1 MTRFAFSGS
10 AACVVLLLSVCVS
23 LSSFADEPRRVV
35 PARFAGG
42 GSDLVAYCMN
52 GRPPAVL
59 PPYNAPVRPAA
70 AGKILPNVPASTW
83 CYGCA
88 NTAAAIVMG
97 YYDRIGY
104 PNMYNGPAAGVSP
117 RGVSSEATKGL
128 YPMYNEA
135 AWPDTLLNPQ
145 DGESPLA
152 ASHKGIDGRTVNGNV
167 DDWWSAYNSTIDP
180 CLDSSPPWEPHTLN
194 DSLADFMWTSR
205 YDKYNIDGST
215 QFVNGSLGFATVDF
229 TDWEPDLRDG
239 GHGMKLFA
247 ESRGYEVETVFNQL
261 ILPTPE
267 GHHNYRGFTYDDY
280 KAEIDAG
287 RPVLLMCGTHAFVGY
302 GYTSGTEECYIRTTW
317 DNDPGNNRVIAWGGT
332 YGGQTMWAVTVI
344 RLKAPAPTYWPD
356 ISVKDVTGTW
366 VGDGNQD
373 PGAAA
378 QLGAEPQK
386 VAVFQLQL
394 RNGGNQPNQFKMRG
408 PAGNSMWTVR
418 YFDAPTGGND
428 ITSSVTG
435 AEGWTTPDIMAPY
448 DTMFFRIEVTPTAAA
463 PKGAILEIPIAV
475 EAVAGTSW
483 KDTVTARCLRLTAD
497 LTGDG
502 IIDDK
507 DTAAF
512 VSAWRR
518 YASTGLLEG
527 NVDYNND
534 GGINTTD
541 ATRFIE
547 MLLGRK

>member
-1 MTRFAFSGS
+1 M
-10 AACVVLLLSVCVS
+10 
-23 LSSFADEPRRVV
+23 SFAEEPERVV
-35 PARFAGG
+35 PARVAGAS
-42 GSDLVAYCMN
+42 SDLVAYCMN

-70 AGKILPNVPASTW
+70 AAKILPDVPASTW

-88 NTAAAIVMG
+88 NTAAAIIMG
-97 YYDRIGY
+97 YYDRTGY
-104 PNMYNGPAAGVSP
+104 PNMYNGPASGMPP
-117 RGVSSEATKGL
+117 RGASPEATKGL
-128 YPMYNEA
+128 YPMYNEV
-135 AWPDTLLNPQ
+135 AWPDTLLNLC

-180 CLDSSPPWEPHTLN
+180 CLDSTPPWEPHTLN

-205 YDKYNIDGST
+205 YDKGNIDGST
-215 QFVNGSLGFATVDF
+215 QFVNGSLGFPTVDF

-267 GHHNYRGFTYDDY
+267 GHHNYQGFTYDDY

-287 RPVLLMCGTHAFVGY
+287 RPVLLLCGTHVFVGY
-302 GYTSGTEECYIRTTW
+302 GYDSSGAQQCYIRTTW
-317 DNDPGNNRVIAWGGT
+317 DNDPGNNRVITWGGT
-332 YGGQTMWAVTVI
+332 YGEQTMWAVTVF
-344 RLKAPAPTYWPD
+344 RLKAPLAAYWPD
-356 ISVKDVTGTW
+356 ISVKDVTGAW
-366 VGDGNQD
+366 IGDGNQD
-373 PGAAA
+373 PGAEA
-378 QLGAEPQK
+378 QLGAEPEK

-394 RNGGNQPNQFKMRG
+394 RNGGNQTSRFKITG

-418 YFDAPTGGND
+418 YFDAATGGND
-428 ITSSVTG
+428 ITAAVTD
-435 AEGWTTPDIMAPY
+435 AAGWTTADAMPPY
-448 DTMFFRIEVTPTAAA
+448 GTTFLRLEVTPTATA
-463 PKGAILEIPIAV
+463 PRGAILEIPVIA
-475 EAVAGTSW
+475 EATAGATW

-502 IIDDK
+502 EIDGK

-512 VSAWRR
+512 IAAWRR
-518 YASTGLLEG
+518 YASAGLLEG

-534 GGINTTD
+534 GGLNTVD

-547 MLLGRK
+547 MLLQDK